1 MKGQCG
7 IFGTMS
13 DWLLHF
19 ARDMVIEKAAGRVIR
34 LLLNRLWRRV
44 EQGLNDIIAVAMK
57 PFVDWMMK
65 AVGVLLAVAFLVI
78 FLYFGTHTARR
89 AA

>member
-1 MKGQCG
+1 LKGQCG
-7 IFGTMS
+7 IFEIMS
-13 DWLLHF
+13 DWLLHV
-19 ARDMVIEKAAGRVIR
+19 ARDIAIEKSAGHVMRW
-34 LLLNRLWRRV
+34 LLNRLWRRV

-57 PFVDWMMK
+57 PIVDWMMK